1 MKKNSLQS
9 ATKADVEKVAVMA
22 QGEFR
27 RIREEMAGMVTKELV
42 RELHENTQAEFGA
55 VRREMSEGFRAV
67 LAAIESVEYTKLRMR
82 IDVLESDVGR
92 IKEKVKA

>member
-1 MKKNSLQS
+1 MQP
-9 ATKADVEKVAVMA
+9 ATKADVEKAVGELAAMTG
-22 QGEFR
+22 GEFR
-27 RIREEMAGMVTKELV
+27 YIREEMATMATKELV
-42 RELHENTQAEFGA
+42 RELAENTQEEFRA

-92 IKEKVKA
+92 IKEKVKV